1 MRLNQMNNSA
11 IFDWIK
17 YTFLD
22 VIDDQNII
30 MENQNG
36 ATPSDDYITFGII
49 ACVGDDYPIE
59 TKEPLDNEHCTKTIH
74 NRYNVT
80 VSVNIFSNDAYSYLN
95 RLKISP
101 KLDTVKP
108 VFKENDMSLLGCT
121 GFKNLTFLGDTTF
134 KPRYQ
139 SDFSFYMIA
148 TDEEIIDLIKAYYLG
163 YSENDD
169 PFNKYIDIGEGLSL
183 RQEQQLIRVDR
194 FA

>member
-1 MRLNQMNNSA
+1 MNNSA

-22 VIDDQNII
+22 VIDDQHII

-36 ATPSDDYITFGII
+36 ATPSDDYITFGILS
-49 ACVGDDYPIE
+49 CVPDDYSIE
-59 TKEPLDNEHCTKTIH
+59 NKEALDSEHCTKTIY
-74 NRYNVT
+74 NRYNVV
-80 VSVNIFSNDAYSYLN
+80 VSVNIFSNDANKHLN

-108 VFKENDMSLLGCT
+108 VFKDNDMSLLGCT
-121 GFKNLTFLGDTTF
+121 GFKNLTFLGDTTW
-134 KPRYQ
+134 KPRCQ

-163 YSENDD
+163 YTENDD
-169 PFNKYIDIGEGLSL
+169 TFNNYIDIGKGLSL